1 MSEEATKL
9 FNALV
14 SGDDAGAEVA
24 FADAINSKVEDAL
37 EVRKVK
43 LTSDIFNKPIEKE
56 AD

>member
-1 MSEEATKL
+1 MSEESVKL

-14 SGDDAGAEVA
+14 SSDEAGAKVA

-43 LTSDIFNKPIEKE
+43 LTGDIFNKHIEKE

>member
-43 LTSDIFNKPIEKE
+43 LTGNIFNKPIEKE